1 MKLQCLVL
9 LTITD
14 SLLVTTKLLESGL
27 KYSAY
32 EYLRSKYKFNVKE
45 FSNLIR
51 ISASTAQ
58 RRKSQGTMSFRES
71 ELLIRYAK
79 LLDAALDL
87 LDGDVELAR
96 DWIQKPAL
104 YFGGGS
110 PLSVSISSV
119 GAEEVLSF
127 VSRLYLGSSN

>member
-1 MKLQCLVL
+1 MELQCLIL
-9 LTITD
+9 HTITD
-14 SLLVTTKLLESGL
+14 SLPVTNQLLESGL
-27 KYSAY
+27 RYSAY

-51 ISASTAQ
+51 ISTSTAQ
-58 RRKSQGTMSFRES
+58 RRKRQGIMRFRES

-87 LDGDVELAR
+87 MDGDVELAL
-96 DWIQKPAL
+96 DWLQKPAL
-104 YFGGGS
+104 YFGGES
-110 PLSVSISSV
+110 PLSVSITSV

-127 VSRLYLGSSN
+127 VSRLSLGSCN

>member
-1 MKLQCLVL
+1 MKLQCSVL

-14 SLLVTTKLLESGL
+14 SLPVTTKLLESGL

-32 EYLRSKYKFNVKE
+32 ECLRSKYKFNVRE
-45 FSNLIR
+45 FANLVR
-51 ISASTAQ
+51 ISTSTAQ
-58 RRKSQGTMSFRES
+58 RRRHQGAMSFRES

-87 LDGDVELAR
+87 MDGDVELAL
-96 DWIQKPAL
+96 DWLQKPAL
-104 YFGGGS
+104 HFGGES
-110 PLSVSISSV
+110 PLSVSITSV

-127 VSRLYLGSSN
+127 VSRLSLGSCN

>member
-1 MKLQCLVL
+1 MELQCSIL
-9 LTITD
+9 LAITD
-14 SLLVTTKLLESGL
+14 SLPVTNQLLESGL
-27 KYSAY
+27 RYSAY

-51 ISASTAQ
+51 ISTSTAQ

-79 LLDAALDL
+79 LLDVALDL
-87 LDGDVELAR
+87 MDGDVELAL
-96 DWIQKPAL
+96 DWLQKPAL
-104 YFGGGS
+104 HFGGES
-110 PLSVSISSV
+110 PLSVSITSV

-127 VSRLYLGSSN
+127 VSRLSLGSCN